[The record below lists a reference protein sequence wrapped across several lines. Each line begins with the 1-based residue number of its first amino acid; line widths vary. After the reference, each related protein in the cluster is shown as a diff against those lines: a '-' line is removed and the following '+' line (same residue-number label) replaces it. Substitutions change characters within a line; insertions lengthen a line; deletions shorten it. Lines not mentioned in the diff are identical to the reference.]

1 MDVSRKDKLE
11 LTKEFNKLF
20 SEIYLYGYN
29 KALKEIEE
37 KSDILNHTRLGFI
50 RKSSLFD
57 LIDYFQKNNI
67 RVNEQIFDR
76 DEWMNWFLDKI
87 EDK

>member
-1 MDVSRKDKLE
+1 MDVSRKDKIE

-20 SEIYLYGYN
+20 SEIYLCGYN

-37 KSDILNHTRLGFI
+37 KSGILNHTRLGFI

-76 DEWMNWFLDKI
+76 DEWVNWFLDKI